1 MSGELEAFGGGVF
14 RKVLDLP
21 LREED
26 LQRRAETLSLQTTQV
41 THEETTDDCTKILD
55 FLL

>member
-26 LQRRAETLSLQTTQV
+26 LQRRAKTLSLQTTQV